1 METVWF
7 ILVALMI
14 VGYVILDGFDIGA
27 GIIHLY
33 VARTDEERRTVLQSI
48 GPLWDGN
55 EVWLIA
61 GGSTLF
67 LAFPKMFASSF
78 SGFYLPLI
86 IVLWLLVLRGI
97 SIEFRRHV
105 ANQMWKPLWDV
116 IFSISSLLLAIFFG
130 AAIGNVV
137 RGVPLDA
144 EGYFFNHLW
153 TTFGVGPDT
162 GILDWYTIIAGV
174 TSLVALSVHGALWVA
189 LKTDGDVNTRAK
201 KVIDAGW
208 IPLLVLAGALTVT
221 TFIVQPHVPVRM
233 SSQPWAYLFPL
244 LAAAGLVGI
253 KLFTSQGKELHAFL
267 SSAVFLAGLLFS
279 AAVSLYPNVL
289 PAIGNPANSL
299 TVFNS
304 AAPAYSLKVALVW
317 WIPGMILVVL
327 YTTYIYRTFAG
338 KVRLDPEGY

>member
-1 METVWF
+1 METAWF
-7 ILVALMI
+7 ILTALMI
-14 VGYVILDGFDIGA
+14 AGYVILDGFDIGA

-55 EVWLIA
+55 EVWLLA
-61 GGSTLF
+61 GGGTLF
-67 LAFPKMFASSF
+67 LAFPKLFASSF

-86 IVLWLLVLRGI
+86 IVLWMLVLRGI

-105 ANQMWKPLWDV
+105 ANRMWKPLWDV
-116 IFSISSLLLAIFFG
+116 IFCTASLILAILFG
-130 AAIGNVV
+130 TAIGNVV

-144 EGYFFNHLW
+144 EGYFFSHLW
-153 TTFGVGPDT
+153 TTFGVGTDT

-174 TSLVALSVHGALWVA
+174 TALVALSVHGALWVA
-189 LKTDGDVNTRAK
+189 LKTESDVNTRAK
-201 KVIDAGW
+201 KVINAGW
-208 IPLLVLAGALTVT
+208 IPLLVLTGALTAAS
-221 TFIVQPHVPVRM
+221 FIVQPHIPVRM

-253 KLFTSQGKELHAFL
+253 KFFTGQGKELHAFL
-267 SSAVFLAGLLFS
+267 SSAVLLAGLLLS

-289 PAIGNPANSL
+289 PAIDNPANSL

-317 WIPGMILVVL
+317 WIPGMILVAL
-327 YTTYIYRTFAG
+327 YTAFVYRKFAG

>member
-7 ILVALMI
+7 ILVAFMI

-55 EVWLIA
+55 EVWLLA

-67 LAFPKMFASSF
+67 MAFPKMYASSF

-97 SIEFRRHV
+97 SIEFRRHA

-116 IFSISSLLLAIFFG
+116 TFSVASLILAILFG

-144 EGYFFNHLW
+144 DGYFFNHLW

-174 TSLVALSVHGALWVA
+174 TTLVALSVHGALWVA
-189 LKTDGDVNTRAK
+189 LKTEGDVNNRAK

-208 IPLLVLAGALTVT
+208 IPLLILAGALTVT

-233 SSQPWAYLFPL
+233 SSQPWAYLFPI

-253 KLFTSQGKELHAFL
+253 KHFTRQGKELHAFL
-267 SSAVFLAGLLFS
+267 SSALFLAGLLLS

-304 AAPAYSLKVALVW
+304 AAPEYSLKVALVW
-317 WIPGMILVVL
+317 WIPGMILVAI
-327 YTTYIYRTFAG
+327 YTTYIYRKFAG